1 MCWKTGDKTDSL
13 DFILVW
19 YFVPQGE
26 TDSLWYS
33 LYSCEFK
40 IFLLLLFEC
49 GNKSFIN
56 TANSTCTLDALFLH
70 FKPTVLLCSV
80 KVWAVPITK

>member
-1 MCWKTGDKTDSL
+1 MCWKTGDKTDFI

-33 LYSCEFK
+33 LCLRCEFK
-40 IFLLLLFEC
+40 ILLLLLFEC

-56 TANSTCTLDALFLH
+56 TGKLNLH
-70 FKPTVLLCSV
+70 PGRFVSSF
-80 KVWAVPITK
+80 